1 MSSFLSDLKEFRD
14 ILQAYA
20 GSGSV
25 PKQENIFSSLL
36 SHCDSVIHIVTD
48 EDGTK
53 ATNGEMSTDWA
64 LLLKD
69 CLDYLESHQT
79 LLQSAQSEAYKI
91 AEDIRLLL
99 EIAHEKVTNRGIDD
113 KWNLANGAYNSATYS
128 VRRGSSTSD
137 TNKGAYTPSTTY
149 LAFLSFLPKKQTS
162 TVLLKTASTSIINA
176 RLGRD
181 AAASEC

>member
-25 PKQENIFSSLL
+25 PKQENILSSLL
-36 SHCDSVIHIVTD
+36 SRCDSVILVVAD

-64 LLLKD
+64 LLQKD

-91 AEDIRLLL
+91 AEAIILL

-113 KWNLANGAYNSATYS
+113 KRKTGMDNGRN
-128 VRRGSSTSD
+128 
-137 TNKGAYTPSTTY
+137 NK
-149 LAFLSFLPKKQTS
+149 
-162 TVLLKTASTSIINA
+162 
-176 RLGRD
+176 RLI
-181 AAASEC
+181 